1 MGARLLIAQLREIS
15 ELIGRKNY
23 ADALALANLIP
34 DEKLKKK
41 LQFSCLL
48 NLGRYDDAE
57 KIELTEEEDTFHLRG
72 ILFLKQNRFEDAFAE
87 FKKSLEIRPRRQ
99 QRLSKKK
106 LKALRKEKRARM
118 CIKMAEQLNK
128 TPPASEVWFHKKF
141 NEEKIKRIYGCYK
154 KGKFID
160 MCNEPFFDY
169 YIPDIVNHG
178 YRYIIEVDGEIHNN
192 LKQAYK
198 DLAKDQYYRK
208 RHYRVFRVK
217 AHDDES
223 YNKFIVDFKEYLEV
237 QHTVE
242 TILS

>member
-1 MGARLLIAQLREIS
+1 M
-15 ELIGRKNY
+15 
-23 ADALALANLIP
+23 
-34 DEKLKKK
+34 
-41 LQFSCLL
+41 
-48 NLGRYDDAE
+48 
-57 KIELTEEEDTFHLRG
+57 
-72 ILFLKQNRFEDAFAE
+72 
-87 FKKSLEIRPRRQ
+87 
-99 QRLSKKK
+99 
-106 LKALRKEKRARM
+106 RKEKRARL

-128 TPPASEVWFHKKF
+128 NPPASEVWFHKKF

-208 RHYRVFRVK
+208 RHYKVFRVK
-217 AHDDES
+217 AYDDES
-223 YNKFIVDFKEYLEV
+223 YNKFIVEFKEYLDKLHSSSHAALLKKIEESPNKEIHLCAQLIQV
-237 QHTVE
+237 VDQKPPKVFLE
-242 TILS
+242 PGKPKVILRKANNDPQ